1 MLKLKNNQTQ
11 TQQQRARFRS
21 RSLATVKGKEVVRR
35 IQNYVAQNV
44 AARSLPFTAGEMTL
58 DCVSAALCTIA
69 GPDPLSEKAVD
80 VLTQAGLSN
89 EAAAFF
95 KLRYASG
102 ARNPEGPSPKQCK
115 TRKRRRLQLRRGAIK
130 KRIKVLGED
139 AQTLKKKFLTSC
151 PYITIVIDEG
161 NNWGKACPLYLA
173 VIACNVHYE
182 WRIMFIGQAD
192 CSGKKDGASIHKLVK
207 GIFARSNMSDVYD
220 KIASASTDGAS
231 VMRSTR
237 DFAGLDCRGS
247 EGRAFSAHLKNDV
260 KDDIDF
266 WHCLCHQLN
275 LSVNDALDAIAA
287 LKLFWVPHVS
297 MVFAFACALISY
309 IYYTNILLHRNS

>member
-1 MLKLKNNQTQ
+1 MHSVLLHLHFFTLCDCILSCISSCSSACDNDYGFSRELRAILHILSKTHHTLLKLKNNQTQ

-21 RSLATVKGKEVVRR
+21 KSLATVKGKEVVRR

-44 AARSLPFTAGEMTL
+44 AARSLPFTVGEMTL

-89 EAAAFF
+89 EAAPFF

-139 AQTLKKKFLTSC
+139 AQMLKKKFLTSC

-192 CSGKKDGASIHKLVK
+192 CSGKKGWSKHPQIGQGNLRAIQHV
-207 GIFARSNMSDVYD
+207 RCV
-220 KIASASTDGAS
+220 
-231 VMRSTR
+231 RQ
-237 DFAGLDCRGS
+237 DCIGQHRWC
-247 EGRAFSAHLKNDV
+247 
-260 KDDIDF
+260 I
-266 WHCLCHQLN
+266 CHE
-275 LSVNDALDAIAA
+275 
-287 LKLFWVPHVS
+287 K
-297 MVFAFACALISY
+297 
-309 IYYTNILLHRNS
+309 YT